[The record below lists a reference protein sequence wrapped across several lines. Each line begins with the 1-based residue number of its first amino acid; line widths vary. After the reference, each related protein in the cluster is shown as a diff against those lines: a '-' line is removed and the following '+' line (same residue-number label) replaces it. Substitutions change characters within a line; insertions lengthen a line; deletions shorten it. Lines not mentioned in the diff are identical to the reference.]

1 MNFRLQLLHAS
12 DMEGGGGDLLNAPN
26 FVAIVDHLE
35 DQQANTL
42 FISSGDLVLPGPYLS
57 AAADASIQPALQSA
71 AEQLYGLPAGSL
83 SGLQAASGRVETLL
97 MDLLDASAVT
107 LGNHEFDLGTGL
119 LAGMVAPV
127 VSGTTL
133 ADIQWVGSQF
143 PYLSANLDLSG
154 DRTLAPLATTGI
166 VSSASLVTTPQSLLE
181 GAAPSRFAPV
191 VVSEV
196 GGEQIGIIG
205 LTTQI
210 LASISSPGGVKVVG
224 EGRNDMRALA
234 DLLQPLIDQLEAQG
248 VNKIILASHLQ
259 QIQFEE
265 ELAGLLRGVDII
277 MAGGSNALLANEKD
291 QADGLFPGAAQ
302 PYKAYPILTRDAAGN
317 DVAIVNTDGGW
328 RYVGELNVEF
338 DAAGKLLAGSISQA
352 SAGVYAST
360 DAQVAALWGSTE
372 AAFVEGTKGAIA
384 RDLVDAVAGF
394 VATQDGSVLGLSS
407 VYLVGER
414 GAVRSEET
422 NLGNLTADAN
432 LWYARQTDASVMV
445 SIKNGGGIREPIG
458 RVVIEG
464 ADGLIDKQAPGANPA
479 IGKPEGGISQLD
491 IASSLRFNNDLSVI
505 SVTRATLVEVL
516 EHAVAATGP
525 SLTPG
530 AFAQVS
536 GIRYSF
542 DWSQPAGAR
551 IQNAAI
557 VDEAGNTLDVLVAN
571 ARLVGDAAAEVRM
584 VTLGFLADGGDGYP
598 LGEGRYSQRVDL
610 QTALDGRSG
619 QSTFAVDGSEQ
630 DAFAEYLLAQY
641 AEQPYEVAETPASE
655 DMRIQNLALRDDQVL
670 KAPVDPLLRL
680 YDAAFNRGA
689 DGTGLGYWLDQRSEL
704 SLLQVAE
711 SFLASAEFAALQ
723 VPVGSEAFIDLLYA
737 NRLQRSADEA
747 GKAYWLGEL
756 QEGKSAALVLL
767 GISESAES
775 LALAP

>member
-1 MNFRLQLLHAS
+1 M
-12 DMEGGGGDLLNAPN
+12 
-26 FVAIVDHLE
+26 
-35 DQQANTL
+35 
-42 FISSGDLVLPGPYLS
+42 
-57 AAADASIQPALQSA
+57 
-71 AEQLYGLPAGSL
+71 
-83 SGLQAASGRVETLL
+83 
-97 MDLLDASAVT
+97 
-107 LGNHEFDLGTGL
+107 
-119 LAGMVAPV
+119 
-127 VSGTTL
+127 
-133 ADIQWVGSQF
+133 
-143 PYLSANLDLSG
+143 
-154 DRTLAPLATTGI
+154 
-166 VSSASLVTTPQSLLE
+166 
-181 GAAPSRFAPV
+181 
-191 VVSEV
+191 
-196 GGEQIGIIG
+196 
-205 LTTQI
+205 
-210 LASISSPGGVKVVG
+210 
-224 EGRNDMRALA
+224 
-234 DLLQPLIDQLEAQG
+234 
-248 VNKIILASHLQ
+248 
-259 QIQFEE
+259 
-265 ELAGLLRGVDII
+265 
-277 MAGGSNALLANEKD
+277 
-291 QADGLFPGAAQ
+291 
-302 PYKAYPILTRDAAGN
+302 
-317 DVAIVNTDGGW
+317 
-328 RYVGELNVEF
+328 
-338 DAAGKLLAGSISQA
+338 
-352 SAGVYAST
+352 
-360 DAQVAALWGSTE
+360 
-372 AAFVEGTKGAIA
+372 
-384 RDLVDAVAGF
+384 
-394 VATQDGSVLGLSS
+394 
-407 VYLVGER
+407 
-414 GAVRSEET
+414 
-422 NLGNLTADAN
+422 
-432 LWYARQTDASVMV
+432 
-445 SIKNGGGIREPIG
+445 
-458 RVVIEG
+458 
-464 ADGLIDKQAPGANPA
+464 
-479 IGKPEGGISQLD
+479 
-491 IASSLRFNNDLSVI
+491 I

>member
-1 MNFRLQLLHAS
+1 
-12 DMEGGGGDLLNAPN
+12 
-26 FVAIVDHLE
+26 
-35 DQQANTL
+35 
-42 FISSGDLVLPGPYLS
+42 
-57 AAADASIQPALQSA
+57 
-71 AEQLYGLPAGSL
+71 
-83 SGLQAASGRVETLL
+83 
-97 MDLLDASAVT
+97 
-107 LGNHEFDLGTGL
+107 
-119 LAGMVAPV
+119 
-127 VSGTTL
+127 
-133 ADIQWVGSQF
+133 
-143 PYLSANLDLSG
+143 
-154 DRTLAPLATTGI
+154 
-166 VSSASLVTTPQSLLE
+166 
-181 GAAPSRFAPV
+181 
-191 VVSEV
+191 
-196 GGEQIGIIG
+196 
-205 LTTQI
+205 
-210 LASISSPGGVKVVG
+210 
-224 EGRNDMRALA
+224 
-234 DLLQPLIDQLEAQG
+234 
-248 VNKIILASHLQ
+248 
-259 QIQFEE
+259 
-265 ELAGLLRGVDII
+265 
-277 MAGGSNALLANEKD
+277 
-291 QADGLFPGAAQ
+291 
-302 PYKAYPILTRDAAGN
+302 
-317 DVAIVNTDGGW
+317 
-328 RYVGELNVEF
+328 
-338 DAAGKLLAGSISQA
+338 
-352 SAGVYAST
+352 
-360 DAQVAALWGSTE
+360 
-372 AAFVEGTKGAIA
+372 
-384 RDLVDAVAGF
+384 
-394 VATQDGSVLGLSS
+394 
-407 VYLVGER
+407 
-414 GAVRSEET
+414 
-422 NLGNLTADAN
+422 
-432 LWYARQTDASVMV
+432 
-445 SIKNGGGIREPIG
+445 
-458 RVVIEG
+458 
-464 ADGLIDKQAPGANPA
+464 
-479 IGKPEGGISQLD
+479 
-491 IASSLRFNNDLSVI
+491 VI